1 MSTSP
6 DEGRPTPEW
15 EFLAALGG
23 DDAFRSGRVSLAFGT
38 ALAAA
43 DQALRSGAGLE
54 AALIQVERQIALAA
68 AAERGGGFLNA
79 VERVEGDTAFTTGR
93 LSTGLCDLHLM
104 AFELEQQL
112 GRRERAKQH
121 LLRAVATG
129 VAHPL
134 PKRHLVGL
142 YVASGDYRAA
152 VDTLTSVVDDESEEA
167 TRRAMALTQLGDEL
181 APLCPEQS
189 MVSFER
195 AHERDPDGVGG
206 ILAEYRLQALDQAKP
221 SDEEI
226 AGQLDTGLRLVLA
239 GRRDAAIDLLVP
251 VLAWSLYSP
260 RAWFGLGMA
269 YRAALPDFVLPPE
282 RLSDTQRKDLSK
294 AVQALRMAA
303 DLTPSASTAHYE
315 IALAELALGHR
326 STALASM
333 NRYLALRPDDATA
346 LAYTGLIH
354 FLLGDFRAATLS
366 TLKAQEQ
373 EPENVISTHM
383 LLTLWKLKE
392 RR

>member
-6 DEGRPTPEW
+6 DEGCATPDW
-15 EFLAALGG
+15 ELLGALG
-23 DDAFRSGRVSLAFGT
+23 DDAVTRSGRISLAFST
-38 ALAAA
+38 ALTAAA
-43 DQALRSGAGLE
+43 EALRSGAGLE
-54 AALIQVERQIALAA
+54 AALIQVEHQIALAA
-68 AAERGGGFLNA
+68 AAERGVFLNA
-79 VERVEGDTAFTTGR
+79 VERFEGDTAFTTAH
-93 LSTGLCDLHLM
+93 LSAGLCDLHLM
-104 AFELEQQL
+104 AFELEQRL

-134 PKRHLVGL
+134 PKRHLVGV
-142 YVASGDYRAA
+142 YVASGDYQAS
-152 VDTLTSVVDDESEEA
+152 VDTLTNVVDDESEDA
-167 TRRAMALTQLGDEL
+167 ARRAMALIQLGDEL
-181 APLCPEQS
+181 TLLSPEQS
-189 MVSFER
+189 MVSFKR
-195 AHERDPDGVGG
+195 AHERDPEGVGG
-206 ILAEYRLQALDQAKP
+206 VLAEYRFRALNQVKP

-226 AGQLDTGLRLVLA
+226 ASQLDTGLRLVLA
-239 GRRDAAIDLLVP
+239 GRRHDAIDLLVP

-269 YRAALPDFVLPPE
+269 YRAALPDFLVPPE
-282 RLSDTQRKDLSK
+282 RLSNTQRKDLSK
-294 AVQALRMAA
+294 AVQALHMAA
-303 DLTPSASTAHYE
+303 DLTSSASTAHYE

-326 STALASM
+326 TTALASL
-333 NRYLALRPDDATA
+333 NRYLVLRPDDTTA

-354 FLLGDFRAATLS
+354 FLLGDFRAATLA

-373 EPENVISTHM
+373 EPENVLSNHM